1 MKINPSLVVLVL
13 IISRRRA
20 VTENYKF
27 MGKKNPLLIFNFFFL
42 TGLYPLIA
50 WQTGD
55 ELVYMAEGAW
65 NETGGIIEWAKEI
78 SNFLMKIFLL
88 YNRYSINL

>member
-1 MKINPSLVVLVL
+1 
-13 IISRRRA
+13 
-20 VTENYKF
+20 

>member
-1 MKINPSLVVLVL
+1 MNSKDEYYLC
-13 IISRRRA
+13 
-20 VTENYKF
+20 
-27 MGKKNPLLIFNFFFL
+27 KKKKKRNPLLIFNFFFL

-78 SNFLMKIFLL
+78 SNFL
-88 YNRYSINL
+88 

>member
-1 MKINPSLVVLVL
+1 MNTIY
-13 IISRRRA
+13 A
-20 VTENYKF
+20 
-27 MGKKNPLLIFNFFFL
+27 KKKKKKRNPLLIFNFFFL

-65 NETGGIIEWAKEI
+65 NETGGTIEWAKEI
-78 SNFLMKIFLL
+78 SNFL
-88 YNRYSINL
+88 

>member
-1 MKINPSLVVLVL
+1 
-13 IISRRRA
+13 
-20 VTENYKF
+20 

-78 SNFLMKIFLL
+78 SNFLMKIFLQ
-88 YNRYSINL
+88 SIFYKFINCIFFL